1 MVFRSRYYWLH
12 KLDILCLTHKIAQEE
27 LDVSNEISHEVK
39 FLITKFELGEIFS
52 IDFFPEVTFVKDVYI
67 EHRFVTGDIESSV

>member
-1 MVFRSRYYWLH
+1 MPHSQDRPRRIRCKSL
-12 KLDILCLTHKIAQEE
+12 L
-27 LDVSNEISHEVK
+27 SNEISHEVK